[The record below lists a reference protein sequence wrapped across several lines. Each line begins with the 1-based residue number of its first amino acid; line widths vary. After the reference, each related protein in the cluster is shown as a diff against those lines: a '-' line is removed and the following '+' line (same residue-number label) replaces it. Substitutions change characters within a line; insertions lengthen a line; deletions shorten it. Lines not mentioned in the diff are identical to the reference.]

1 MRLAVCDASIAD
13 AQELV
18 VKLQHL
24 AADMGI
30 SCTVNSYRGAR
41 TLLEAAKEN
50 AFDAVPA
57 GSRWQESFA
66 STARIPRSSS

>member
-18 VKLQHL
+18 VQLQHL

-30 SCTVNSYRGAR
+30 SCTVSSYRGAR

-50 AFDAVPA
+50 TFDAVFLETEI
-57 GSRWQESFA
+57 GGTGGIEV
-66 STARIPRSSS
+66 ARKLRF